1 MKTRIKNLFPVPVK
15 PPKLV
20 RAYGPNLGY
29 IVAGISAL
37 FAVLHL
43 IRIDTLVPLL
53 QEIVPGSAGW
63 GSALAVVIVMAEV
76 FALPFAL
83 RMKLS
88 PAAHIMSGFQV
99 IFAPLLWL
107 MVTIWAFGTDL
118 STGQLTSFIHT
129 PSSAWLILFNLAWLA
144 FGFYTLWTLGYNRLK
159 LPKLKTT

>member
-1 MKTRIKNLFPVPVK
+1 MKTSIKNFFPVPIK

-20 RAYGPNLGY
+20 RAYGPSLGY

-63 GSALAVVIVMAEV
+63 ASFVVIAVIMAEV

-88 PAAHIMSGFQV
+88 PAAHIVSGFQV
-99 IFAPLLWL
+99 ILAPLLWL
-107 MVTIWAFGTDL
+107 LLTIWAYGTDL
-118 STGQLTSFIHT
+118 STGQFTSFLHT
-129 PSSAWLILFNLAWLA
+129 PSSSWLVLFNLVWLV

-159 LPKLKTT
+159 LPKLPR